1 MLDKK
6 KNLYIGGEELER
18 YSKQIL
24 IKNIGGDGQRKLKS
38 SKVLVIGLGG
48 LGSPVV
54 THLSSAGVGQIG
66 LVDNDIVDLS
76 NLQRQF
82 IHNVDR
88 IGLNKTE
95 SAKIFINKLNP
106 NLIIY
111 DYVTDA
117 KSPEL
122 KKIIAE
128 YDIII
133 DCTDNFETRFKIADD
148 CQKYKK
154 PYILGTVRAYEGQ
167 ITTILPSTLKIN
179 NPKIRSLFNEENT
192 VNSLDDCSDEGILSI
207 TTTLVG
213 TIMASE
219 CLKIILNLNE
229 GLFGKMLMVDLLNLR
244 FETIKY

>member
-6 KNLYIGGEELER
+6 KNLHIGVEELER

-24 IKNIGGDGQRKLKS
+24 IKNIGGAGQRKLKS

-117 KSPEL
+117 KNPEL
-122 KKIIAE
+122 KKIIAD

-148 CQKYKK
+148 CQEYKK

-192 VNSLDDCSDEGILSI
+192 VNILDDCSDEGILSI

-219 CLKIILNLNE
+219 CLKIILNINE

>member
-6 KNLYIGGEELER
+6 KNLHIGGEELKR

-54 THLSSAGVGQIG
+54 THLSCAGVGQIG

-111 DYVTDA
+111 DYITDA

-192 VNSLDDCSDEGILSI
+192 VNILDDCSDEGILSI

-219 CLKIILNLNE
+219 CLKIILDINE
-229 GLFGKMLMVDLLNLR
+229 GLFGKLLMVDLLNLR

>member
-6 KNLYIGGEELER
+6 KNLHIGGEELKR

-38 SKVLVIGLGG
+38 SKVLVIVLGG

-111 DYVTDA
+111 DYITDA

-133 DCTDNFETRFKIADD
+133 DCTDNFETRFKIADN
-148 CQKYKK
+148 CQKHKK

-192 VNSLDDCSDEGILSI
+192 VNSLYDCSDEGILSI

-219 CLKIILNLNE
+219 CLKIILDINE
-229 GLFGKMLMVDLLNLR
+229 GLFGKLLMVDLLNLR